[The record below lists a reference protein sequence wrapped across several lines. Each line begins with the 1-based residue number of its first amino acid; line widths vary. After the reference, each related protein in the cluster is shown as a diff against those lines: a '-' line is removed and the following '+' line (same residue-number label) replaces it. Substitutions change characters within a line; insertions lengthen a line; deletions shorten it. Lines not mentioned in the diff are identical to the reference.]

1 IFATSD
7 LPHCRLQGA
16 NHGILSQ
23 AKRIS
28 GQSRPLP
35 FLDGLLN
42 RRSAVSWSTS
52 MQVLLLRLVGAFLL
66 MARMSRSLGTLEF
79 RINSFQNYDALDADG
94 VCCKAATP
102 GPSTKSVCSPVC
114 NLVFRVCLETE
125 RTNVQTNPSCTLGG
139 WLMSSIDSGR
149 EYLSLLRQSDRVTAT
164 SSVMKHAVNY
174 RWPGKL
180 IMTVEIW
187 HQPNGS
193 SSMQLHAL
201 GTDYAVATDRQ
212 LLLRVAERKRLPVSG
227 RWNVEEYSNAHSRL
241 RLQLRFV
248 CSEHYYGPQCETFC
262 SSRNDS
268 GGHYSCD
275 KDGTKI
281 CMLGWQGPK
290 CKDAVCKKGCKY
302 GTCERPGDCV
312 CISGYVGIDC
322 DVCKRYPG
330 CMHGTCSKP
339 FECTC
344 LKGWGGVF
352 CNQDLN
358 FCVNKKPCQNGGVC
372 SNSGSGSYT
381 CACAP
386 GYSGTNCELKVE
398 TCQMNP
404 CQNGG
409 TCHESGANY
418 TCSCAA
424 NFSGRH
430 CQTNAQTCKEKP
442 CENDAI
448 CVDDS
453 PSQLGYR
460 CLCKPGWEGTNCD
473 TERDECRSE
482 PCMNGGSCVTKF
494 GGFHCVCPVGF
505 VGDRCESNVDDCP
518 ENACLNG
525 GTCEDE
531 VNNFRCHCPQGFMGT
546 LCQTNIDDC
555 LKRPCLNGGSC
566 IDLVND
572 FACVC
577 PPGYKGKDC
586 SVRLGG
592 CDANPCLNGG
602 TCRNVHHRDYV
613 CQCPPCTAG
622 RNCHIRNQDCPWNGT
637 FKPYITSP
645 PVAIS
650 DGGRQLVDELRTSVS
665 EIPMLVGAPL
675 GGALVLLIVALFFIA
690 CLMYRKGKR
699 SSRAASP
706 AVIKNN
712 LKAYQQQNHW
722 NEWNLC
728 KDSAAKGYAIS
739 KDVDFSSPYSAL
751 EAKGLSEEKEDVY
764 TGKVFGSS
772 AKPYSIKQGRN
783 INQYETFVGV
793 YPLRGT
799 RRKCDT
805 ANMPKQYCNAADD
818 EQDHHYGCAS
828 AMEPGE
834 RSSSPTYKS
843 TECAVPVPP
852 KKPAPLLPAG
862 DRMLSHVSV
871 DAQRLEAMSHGD
883 TATYESQLCTE
894 PCDTNRVSQV

>member
-1 IFATSD
+1 M
-7 LPHCRLQGA
+7 
-16 NHGILSQ
+16 Q
-23 AKRIS
+23 A
-28 GQSRPLP
+28 
-35 FLDGLLN
+35 
-42 RRSAVSWSTS
+42 
-52 MQVLLLRLVGAFLL
+52 LLLPVVGCCILL
-66 MARMSRSLGTLEF
+66 IMAPTGRSMGTLEF

-94 VCCKAATP
+94 VCCKATA
-102 GPSTKSVCSPVC
+102 GPSSTKSACSVSC

-125 RTNVQTNPSCTLGG
+125 RTNPQANPSCTLGG
-139 WLMSSIDSGR
+139 WVMGAVGSTS
-149 EYLSLLRQSDRVTAT
+149 EHLSLLRQSDRVTAT
-164 SSVMKHAVNY
+164 SSVMKHAVRY

-193 SSMQLHAL
+193 STSQDVGAPRA
-201 GTDYAVATDRQ
+201 DYAITAGRQ
-212 LLLRVAERKRLPVSG
+212 LLLRVAERKSLPVGG
-227 RWNVEEYSNAHSRL
+227 RWNVEEYRNAHSRL

-248 CSEHYYGPQCETFC
+248 CAEHYYGSQCETFC
-262 SSRNDS
+262 SARNDS
-268 GGHYSCD
+268 GGHYSCA
-275 KDGTKI
+275 KDGAKI

-290 CKDAVCKKGCKY
+290 CKDAVCKQGCKH

-312 CISGYVGIDC
+312 CLSGYAGSDC

-330 CMHGTCSKP
+330 CMHGTCAKP

-418 TCSCAA
+418 TCACAA

-430 CQTNAQTCKEKP
+430 CQSNARTCKEQP
-442 CENDAI
+442 CENGAL
-448 CVDDS
+448 CVDAPS
-453 PSQLGYR
+453 PDVGYR
-460 CLCKPGWEGTNCD
+460 CLCKAGWEGTNCD
-473 TERDECRSE
+473 IQRDECHSE
-482 PCMNGGSCVTKF
+482 PCMNGGSCVSEF

-505 VGDRCESNVDDCP
+505 AGDRCESNVDDCP

-525 GTCEDE
+525 GTCQDE

-555 LKRPCLNGGSC
+555 LKRPCLNGGTC
-566 IDLVND
+566 VDLVND

-592 CDANPCLNGG
+592 CEANPCRNGG

-613 CQCPPCTAG
+613 CQCAPCFGG
-622 RNCHIRNQDCPWNGT
+622 RNCHIRGEQCPWNGT
-637 FKPYITSP
+637 LKPYITGA

-650 DGGRQLVDELRTSVS
+650 DGGHQLVDELRTSVG

-675 GGALVLLIVALFFIA
+675 GGALLLLLAIVLFVA
-690 CLMYRKGKR
+690 CVMYRKAKGN
-699 SSRAASP
+699 SSAAGSS
-706 AVIKNN
+706 VIKNN
-712 LKAYQQQNHW
+712 LRAYHQQSHW
-722 NEWNLC
+722 NDWSLSKEN
-728 KDSAAKGYAIS
+728 AGKGYTVS
-739 KDVDFSSPYSAL
+739 KGVHFAYDSPYLAL
-751 EAKGLSEEKEDVY
+751 EAKSIPDEKEEADK
-764 TGKVFGSS
+764 GKLFVASVDQTS
-772 AKPYSIKQGRN
+772 AKPYRVKQGRN

-793 YPLRGT
+793 HPLKGT
-799 RRKCDT
+799 RRRQETDDP
-805 ANMPKQYCNAADD
+805 PKQQHGNCAEDD
-818 EQDHHYGCAS
+818 DDDDPYHGNHRHHHGFGS
-828 AMEPGE
+828 ELEPDDK
-834 RSSSPTYKS
+834 SSPMSKS
-843 TECAVPVPP
+843 TACAVPVPP
-852 KKPAPLLPAG
+852 KKPAPVLPAAG
-862 DRMLSHVSV
+862 DRPLTHYCNVG
-871 DAQRLEAMSHGD
+871 AQRLPAVSRGD
-883 TATYESQLCTE
+883 TATYESQLHTE